1 MGATPLSRRP
11 KLTTRSV
18 RMLTDADIATVILF
32 IYFFIAADAS
42 KIQRWVFFESEREG
56 KKGRG
61 ATDGRRR
68 GGGEG
73 QGREQQQRQRRPRT
87 PDPKSY

>member
-18 RMLTDADIATVILF
+18 RMLTDADIPTVILF
-32 IYFFIAADAS
+32 IFFGRRV
-42 KIQRWVFFESEREG
+42 KNPTVGFFRKREG
-56 KKGRG
+56 GKEETRERGDGR
-61 ATDGRRR
+61 RRR